1 MNIYTKIELLKYVK
15 QFIRKQKPQV
25 AITFLNQ
32 LIKSANNTKELR
44 MLNQMVEC
52 LKNENSIY
60 KELVID
66 RINEIIENEKNY
78 PYFECMDNSSNLI
91 LG

>member
-15 QFIRKQKPQV
+15 QV

>member
-1 MNIYTKIELLKYVK
+1 MNIYAKIELLKYVK
-15 QFIRKQKPQV
+15 QV

>member
-32 LIKSANNTKELR
+32 LIKSANNTKEL
-44 MLNQMVEC
+44 
-52 LKNENSIY
+52 
-60 KELVID
+60 
-66 RINEIIENEKNY
+66 
-78 PYFECMDNSSNLI
+78 
-91 LG
+91 